1 MTFNVENYSYGTE
14 EFGDTLRQIAEEYDF
29 TPIPDMLQWSKD
41 YYNEHINVFPA
52 TIAHFIK
59 MTIDKTGADEE
70 VLAGWI
76 LTFNAILTSK
86 EKLSENGM
94 PREAQLKVITE
105 LYKEVQERSK
115 YMYYHVHNYFH
126 TNPVF
131 VREFNEKEK
140 P

>member
-1 MTFNVENYSYGTE
+1 MTSFLDNCSYGTE
-14 EFGDTLRQIAEEYDF
+14 EFGDTLQQIAQEYDF

-41 YYNEHINVFPA
+41 YYNQHINVFPA

-59 MTIDKTGADEE
+59 MTIDKTSYDEE